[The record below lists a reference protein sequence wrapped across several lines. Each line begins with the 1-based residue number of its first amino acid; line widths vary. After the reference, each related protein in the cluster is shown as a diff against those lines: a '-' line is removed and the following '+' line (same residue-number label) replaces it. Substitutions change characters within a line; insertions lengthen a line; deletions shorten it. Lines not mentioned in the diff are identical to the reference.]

1 MTAYRPSNGHDYNSV
16 ARDHLDGLLSAAAD
30 SRRVREAR
38 RARRTVHHSSA
49 VTSFGGAG
57 PQAA

>member
-1 MTAYRPSNGHDYNSV
+1 MTAYRHSIGYDYNSI
-16 ARDHLDGLLSAAAD
+16 ARDHLDRLLSAAAS

-38 RARRTVHHSSA
+38 RARRSVHRSSA

-57 PQAA
+57 PEAA